1 MSGAARAAGRV
12 LAALGLVTALLAP
25 TALAAQKP
33 RVLILTTGGTIAGGQ
48 AGVDLIGAVPR
59 IAELADITVEEIVRV
74 GSSAITP
81 AHWLTLA
88 RRINEV
94 FRADPGLT
102 GVVVTHGTDSMEET
116 SYFLHLTVRDERP
129 VVVTGAM
136 RGPTAISADG
146 PANVIAAVRTASA
159 RDARGKGV
167 LVVLN
172 DEIHSAR
179 DVRKTD
185 SNRVD
190 AFQSPEWGAIGI
202 VDADTVLIHRSLLT
216 RHTTGSQLE
225 LPADTLPLVAIVADY
240 AGSDGS
246 VVRDWVKKGA
256 SGIVVTA
263 FANGRTSPA
272 TTAAVR
278 EVTEAGTPVVLG
290 SRVQEGRV
298 MGNRGEGRIIAA
310 GDLPP
315 HKARVLLML
324 ALARTRDPA
333 ELRRI
338 FETH

>member
-1 MSGAARAAGRV
+1 MRPRFTALVRAAV
-12 LAALGLVTALLAP
+12 LAGVLLAP
-25 TALAAQKP
+25 ASLAAQKP
-33 RVLILTTGGTIAGGQ
+33 RLLILTTGGTIAGGQ
-48 AGVDLIGAVPR
+48 AGADLIGAVPR
-59 IAELADITVEEIVRV
+59 IADYAQITVEEVVRV

-88 RRINEV
+88 RRINKA
-94 FRADPGLT
+94 FRDDPGLA

-136 RGPTAISADG
+136 RGPTAVSADG
-146 PANVIAAVRTASA
+146 PANVIAAVRTAVTPG
-159 RDARGKGV
+159 ARGKGV

-202 VDADTVLIHRSLLT
+202 VDADTVLIHRSLVR
-216 RHTTGSQLE
+216 RHTAQSELD
-225 LPADTLPLVAIVADY
+225 LPADTLPLVAIVSDY
-240 AGSDGS
+240 AGADGS
-246 VVRDWVKKGA
+246 VVRDWAKKGA

-263 FANGRTSPA
+263 FANGRTSPS
-272 TTAAVR
+272 TSAAVR
-278 EVTEAGTPVVLG
+278 EVSGAGIPVVLG

-298 MGNRGEGRIIAA
+298 MGNRGEGGVIAA

-324 ALARTRDPA
+324 ALARTKDPA

-338 FETH
+338 FETY

>member
-1 MSGAARAAGRV
+1 MTRARRRALPGVAIALWLAAVSGAAG
-12 LAALGLVTALLAP
+12 
-25 TALAAQKP
+25 QKP
-33 RVLILTTGGTIAGGQ
+33 RILILTTGGTIAGGQ
-48 AGVDLIGAVPR
+48 AGADLIGAVPR
-59 IAELADITVEEIVRV
+59 IADYADIEVEEIVRV

-81 AHWLTLA
+81 AHWLTLS
-88 RRINEV
+88 RRINQA
-94 FRADPGLT
+94 FRDDPALG

-136 RGPTAISADG
+136 RGPHAVSADG
-146 PANVIAAVRTASA
+146 PANVIAAVRTATA

-202 VDADTVLIHRSLLT
+202 ADADTVLIHRTVLG
-216 RHTTGSQLE
+216 RHTATSQLE
-225 LPADTLPLVAIVADY
+225 LPADSLLPLVPIVADY
-240 AGSDGS
+240 AGADGS
-246 VVRDWVKKGA
+246 VIADWVRKGA
-256 SGIVVTA
+256 AGIVVTA
-263 FANGRTSPA
+263 FANGRMSPA

-278 EVTEAGTPVVLG
+278 EAAAQGIPVVLG

-298 MGNRGEGRIIAA
+298 MGNRGEGAIIAA

-324 ALARTRDPA
+324 ALARTKDPA

>member
-167 LVVLN
+167 LVV
-172 DEIHSAR
+172 
-179 DVRKTD
+179 RKTD

>member
-1 MSGAARAAGRV
+1 MSRAAVRL
-12 LAALGLVTALLAP
+12 LAAAALAVALYAP
-25 TALAAQKP
+25 TELAAQKP
-33 RVLILTTGGTIAGGQ
+33 RLLILTTGGTIAGGQ
-48 AGVDLIGAVPR
+48 AGSDLIGAVPR
-59 IAELADITVEEIVRV
+59 IADYAEITVEEIVRV

-81 AHWLTLA
+81 AHWLTIA
-88 RRINEV
+88 RRINAA
-94 FRADPGLT
+94 FSADAGLA
-102 GVVVTHGTDSMEET
+102 GIVVTHGTDSMEET

-136 RGPTAISADG
+136 RGPTAVSADG
-146 PANVIAAVRTASA
+146 PANVVAAVRTAIS
-159 RDARGKGV
+159 RDARAKGV

-172 DEIHSAR
+172 DEVHSAR

-202 VDADTVLIHRSLLT
+202 VDSDTVRIHRSVLT
-216 RHTTGSQLE
+216 RHTATSELQ
-225 LPADTLPLVAIVADY
+225 LPADTLPMVAIASDY
-240 AGSDGS
+240 AGADGS
-246 VVRDWVKKGA
+246 VIRDWAKKGA
-256 SGIVVTA
+256 SGIVVSA
-263 FANGRTSPA
+263 FANGRMSPA

-278 EVTEAGTPVVLG
+278 EVAEAGTPVVLG

-298 MGNRGEGRIIAA
+298 MGNRGQGRIIAA

>member
-1 MSGAARAAGRV
+1 MRRRG
-12 LAALGLVTALLAP
+12 ALLLLGATLVASLLGPAP
-25 TALAAQKP
+25 LAGQKP
-33 RVLILTTGGTIAGGQ
+33 RLLILTTGGTIAGGQ
-48 AGVDLIGAVPR
+48 AGSDLIGAVPR
-59 IAELADITVEEIVRV
+59 IADYADITVEEIVRV

-88 RRINEV
+88 RRVNQA
-94 FRADPGLT
+94 FADDRGLA
-102 GVVVTHGTDSMEET
+102 GIVITHGTDSMEET

-136 RGPTAISADG
+136 RGPTAVSADG
-146 PANVIAAVRTASA
+146 PANVVAAVRTAVSPG
-159 RDARGKGV
+159 ARGKGV

-202 VDADTVLIHRSLLT
+202 VDADTVLIHRTLVR
-216 RHTTGSQLE
+216 RHTAGSELT

-240 AGSDGS
+240 AGADGS
-246 VVRDWVKKGA
+246 VIRDWARKGV
-256 SGIVVTA
+256 SGLVVSA
-263 FANGRTSPA
+263 FANGRTSPN
-272 TTAAVR
+272 TSAAVR
-278 EVTEAGTPVVLG
+278 EVTEAGMPVVLG

-298 MGNRGEGRIIAA
+298 MGNRQGRVIAA

-324 ALARTRDPA
+324 ALARTKDPA

-338 FETH
+338 FETY

>member
-1 MSGAARAAGRV
+1 MSRRLLL
-12 LAALGLVTALLAP
+12 LAALVAALAGP
-25 TALAAQKP
+25 TGVAAQKP
-33 RVLILTTGGTIAGGQ
+33 RLLILTTGGTIAGGQ
-48 AGVDLIGAVPR
+48 AGADLIGAVPR
-59 IAELADITVEEIVRV
+59 IADHADITVEEIVRV

-81 AHWLTLA
+81 AHWLTVA
-88 RRINEV
+88 RRINKA
-94 FRADPGLT
+94 FRDDPALA

-136 RGPTAISADG
+136 RGPTAVSADG
-146 PANVIAAVRTASA
+146 PANVIAAVRTAVA
-159 RDARGKGV
+159 PGARGKGV

-202 VDADTVLIHRSLLT
+202 VDADTVLIHRSLLR
-216 RHTTGSQLE
+216 RHTAASELE

-240 AGSDGS
+240 AGADGS

-256 SGIVVTA
+256 TGIVVTA
-263 FANGRTSPA
+263 FANGRTSPN

-278 EVTEAGTPVVLG
+278 EVTEAGIPVVLG

-298 MGNRGEGRIIAA
+298 MGNRGQGRIVAA

-324 ALARTRDPA
+324 ALARTRDPV

-338 FETH
+338 FATH

>member
-1 MSGAARAAGRV
+1 MRAA
-12 LAALGLVTALLAP
+12 AALLAL
-25 TALAAQKP
+25 ALLPAAAAAQKP
-33 RVLILTTGGTIAGGQ
+33 RVLVLTTGGTIAGGQ
-48 AGVDLIGAVPR
+48 AGQDLIGAVPQ
-59 IAELADITVEEIVRV
+59 IGELAEITVEEVVRV

-81 AHWLTLA
+81 AHWLTLG
-88 RRINEV
+88 RRINQA
-94 FRADPGLT
+94 FRDDPGLA
-102 GVVVTHGTDSMEET
+102 GIVVTHGTDSMEET

-136 RGPTAISADG
+136 RGPTAVSADG
-146 PANVIAAVRTASA
+146 PANVIAAVKTAIA
-159 RDARGKGV
+159 RDARAKGV

-190 AFQSPEWGAIGI
+190 AFQSPEWGAVGI
-202 VDADTVLIHRSLLT
+202 VDADTVLIHRSVLT
-216 RHTTGSQLE
+216 RHTTASELE
-225 LPADTLPLVAIVADY
+225 LPSDTLPLVAIVSDY

-246 VVRDWVKKGA
+246 VIRDWAKKGV
-256 SGIVVTA
+256 SGLVVTA

-278 EVTEAGTPVVLG
+278 EVAAAGIPIVLA

-298 MGNRGEGRIIAA
+298 MGDRGEGRIIAA

-324 ALARTRDPA
+324 ALAHTRDAA

>member
-1 MSGAARAAGRV
+1 
-12 LAALGLVTALLAP
+12 
-25 TALAAQKP
+25 
-33 RVLILTTGGTIAGGQ
+33 
-48 AGVDLIGAVPR
+48 
-59 IAELADITVEEIVRV
+59 
-74 GSSAITP
+74 
-81 AHWLTLA
+81 
-88 RRINEV
+88 
-94 FRADPGLT
+94 
-102 GVVVTHGTDSMEET
+102 MEET
-116 SYFLHLTVRDERP
+116 SYFLHLTVDDERP

-136 RGPTAISADG
+136 RGPTAVSADG
-146 PANVIAAVRTASA
+146 PANVIAAVKTALA
-159 RDARGKGV
+159 PAARGKGV

-202 VDADTVLIHRSLLT
+202 VDADTVLIRRAPLT
-216 RHTTGSQLE
+216 RHTTGSELE
-225 LPADTLPLVAIVADY
+225 LPADTLPFVPIVSDY
-240 AGSDGS
+240 AGADGS
-246 VVRDWVKKGA
+246 VIREWVRKGA
-256 SGIVVTA
+256 AGLVVTA

-278 EVTEAGTPVVLG
+278 EVAEAGTPVVLG

-298 MGNRGEGRIIAA
+298 MGSRGQGRVIAA

-338 FETH
+338 FETY

>member
-1 MSGAARAAGRV
+1 MTRRTRGAALV
-12 LAALGLVTALLAP
+12 AALLLLPVA
-25 TALAAQKP
+25 AAAQRP

-48 AGVDLIGAVPR
+48 AGADLVGAVPQ
-59 IAELADITVEEIVRV
+59 IAEVADVTVEEIVRV

-81 AHWLTLA
+81 AHWLALA
-88 RRINEV
+88 RRVNQAL
-94 FRADPGLT
+94 RDDPGLA
-102 GVVVTHGTDSMEET
+102 GVVITHGTDSMEET
-116 SYFLHLTVRDERP
+116 SFFLHLTVRDARP

-136 RGPTAISADG
+136 RGPTAVSADG
-146 PANVIAAVRTASA
+146 PANLIAAVTVAAAPAA
-159 RDARGKGV
+159 RAHGV

-172 DEIHSAR
+172 DEIHGAR

-202 VDADTVLIHRSLLT
+202 VDADTLLIHRTPLT
-216 RHTTGSQLE
+216 RHTTGSE
-225 LPADTLPLVAIVADY
+225 LDLPGDTLPLVPIVADY

-246 VVRDWVKKGA
+246 VLRMWVERGA
-256 SGIVVTA
+256 SGIVVQG

-278 EVTEAGTPVVLG
+278 DIAAAGVPVVLA

-298 MGNRGEGRIIAA
+298 MGNRGEGLVIAA

-324 ALARTRDPA
+324 ALARTRDA
-333 ELRRI
+333 AALRRI
-338 FETH
+338 FATY